1 MKWIQSA
8 PGNYKLVEDTDE
20 RPEVKLPSKTVG
32 APHVAYVPSWKK
44 YEEAMRHPDSNQQGV
59 ATDNFMAEREHAIKT
74 DSQAKRYEE
83 SRKARWAKDKPQWIK
98 EHAND

>member
-59 ATDNFMAEREHAIKT
+59 ASDKFIAEREHAIKT
-74 DSQAKRYEE
+74 DPQAKRYEE
-83 SRKARWAKDKPQWIK
+83 SRKARWAADKAQFVK
-98 EHAND
+98 ENP

>member
-20 RPEVKLPSKTVG
+20 RPEVKLPSRTVG
-32 APHVAYVPSWKK
+32 APHIAFVPPWKK
-44 YEEAMRHPDSNQQGV
+44 YEEAMKHPDSKQQGV
-59 ATDNFMAEREHAIKT
+59 ATDKFMAEREHAIKT
-74 DSQAKRYEE
+74 DPQARKYEE
-83 SRKARWAKDKPQWIK
+83 SRKARWTADKPQWIK